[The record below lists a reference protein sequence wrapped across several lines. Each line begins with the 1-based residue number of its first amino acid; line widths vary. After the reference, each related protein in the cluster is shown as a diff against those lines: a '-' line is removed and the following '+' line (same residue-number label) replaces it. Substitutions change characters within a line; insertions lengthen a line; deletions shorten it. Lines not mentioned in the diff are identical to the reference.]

1 MPKRQRPKIVKR
13 RRPRPWKTLFAE
25 INRAGPRADLIAELR
40 ANSVFSAAME
50 KYCLML
56 AQTIAE
62 DIAKAQ
68 GGPIEYWVSWI
79 KQNMQ
84 AGHLRFDFSPDNKGV
99 RLIPIDESNPPA
111 WPAKFDGPENFR

>member
-68 GGPIEYWVSWI
+68 AGPIEYCCRGSSRTCRPVTSGSTSAPTT
-79 KQNMQ
+79 K
-84 AGHLRFDFSPDNKGV
+84 ACV
-99 RLIPIDESNPPA
+99 
-111 WPAKFDGPENFR
+111 